1 MLTYGLLLLI
11 QKKQSVKQELTAH
24 STSQTVLAHKL
35 ILIQL
40 TPAIRHAGAKG
51 EKRYSSYSFL
61 TSALDGGE
69 VVSVTPRPR
78 FSPGKGTS
86 VHIGYGAWWASELI

>member
-1 MLTYGLLLLI
+1 MLTYGLLLLL
-11 QKKQSVKQELTAH
+11 QKKAERQARAH
-24 STSQTVLAHKL
+24 STSRTVLAHKL

-69 VVSVTPRPR
+69 VVSVTPGRALA
-78 FSPGKGTS
+78 PGKEPRYTLDTGLGGPQS
-86 VHIGYGAWWASELI
+86 